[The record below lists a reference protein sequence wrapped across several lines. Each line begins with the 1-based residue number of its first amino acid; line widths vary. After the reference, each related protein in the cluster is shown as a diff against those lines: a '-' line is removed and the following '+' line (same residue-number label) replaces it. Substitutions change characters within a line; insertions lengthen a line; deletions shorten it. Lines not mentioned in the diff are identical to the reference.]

1 LHKILSII
9 LAGGLGTICRYGLSG
24 LVHKM
29 FGSMFPLGTMVVNIT
44 GCFSFGLVWGLFE
57 SRLAVSPEIRAA
69 MLIGFMGAFTTFS
82 TYMFETSALLRNSQ
96 WIYAGAN
103 VLVQNLVGI
112 AALVLGIALT
122 NA

>member
-1 LHKILSII
+1 LYKILSII

-29 FGSMFPLGTMVVNIT
+29 FGSMFPLGTMVVNII
-44 GCFSFGLVWGLFE
+44 GSVSFGLVWGLSV
-57 SRLAVSPEIRAA
+57 SRLAVSPALRAA
-69 MLIGFMGAFTTFS
+69 LLIGFMGAFTTFS